1 MPVPVLAVADRAG
14 LEKQK
19 GLLAA
24 VGNSGRAGNMRMA
37 VRSGGVAMVNRLI
50 RWAVTMLMVAALCF
64 AFYEVGQE
72 VGRSEAKIQVIE
84 KQVEVIRYVEKKKAE
99 IHARPNAGRDD
110 LLKLMRAGRL

>member
-1 MPVPVLAVADRAG
+1 MPVPVFAVADRVG
-14 LEKQK
+14 IEKSS
-19 GLLAA
+19 GLLVA
-24 VGNSGRAGNMRMA
+24 VGNAGRAGNMRMA

-64 AFYEVGQE
+64 AFYEAGQE
-72 VGRSEAKIQVIE
+72 VGRSKARVQVVE

-110 LLKLMRAGRL
+110 LLKLMRAGKL

>member
-1 MPVPVLAVADRAG
+1 
-14 LEKQK
+14 
-19 GLLAA
+19 
-24 VGNSGRAGNMRMA
+24 
-37 VRSGGVAMVNRLI
+37 MVNKLI
-50 RWAVTMLMVAALCF
+50 RWAATISMVTALCF
-64 AFYEVGQE
+64 AFYEVGQD

>member
-24 VGNSGRAGNMRMA
+24 VGNAGRAGNMRMA

-50 RWAVTMLMVAALCF
+50 CWAVTMLTVAALCF

-99 IHARPNAGRDD
+99 IHARPNAGRND
-110 LLKLMRAGRL
+110 LLKLMRAGKL

>member
-1 MPVPVLAVADRAG
+1 
-14 LEKQK
+14 
-19 GLLAA
+19 
-24 VGNSGRAGNMRMA
+24 
-37 VRSGGVAMVNRLI
+37 MVNKLI

-72 VGRSEAKIQVIE
+72 IDRSEARVQVIE

>member
-37 VRSGGVAMVNRLI
+37 VRSGGVAMVNKLI

-64 AFYEVGQE
+64 AFYEAGQE
-72 VGRSEAKIQVIE
+72 VGRSEARVQVVE